1 MKAHLVKP
9 SRRLPFL
16 INFDHASSIL
26 ETVTNGVL
34 MAEALRRTICWVP
47 TWNKGREGV
56 GLEHL
61 LLDERVADSVVLAF
75 DEERG
80 PFRLT
85 YRLTWDE
92 SWQLREAD
100 LVVAT
105 ERSTTSLNLR
115 TDGRGRWRDGDGQ
128 AIGELDG
135 CVDID
140 ISPTP
145 FTNTFPI
152 RRVPLEVGERRQF
165 RMAWVFAP
173 DLTVRPQPQAYT
185 RLADRLYLFESL
197 DGSGF
202 SAELPVDKD
211 GIVLDYP
218 GLFRRVADSG

>member
-1 MKAHLVKP
+1 
-9 SRRLPFL
+9 
-16 INFDHASSIL
+16 
-26 ETVTNGVL
+26 
-34 MAEALRRTICWVP
+34 MAEALRRTICWMP

-61 LLDERVADSVVLAF
+61 LLGERVADSVVLAF

-92 SWQLREAD
+92 SWRLREAD

-105 ERSTTSLNLR
+105 GRSTTSLYLR
-115 TDGRGRWRDGDGQ
+115 TDGQGRWRDSDGR
-128 AIGELDG
+128 AIDELDG

-140 ISPTP
+140 IWPTP
-145 FTNTFPI
+145 FTNSFPV
-152 RRVPLEVGERRQF
+152 RRVPLKVGERRQF

-173 DLTVRPQPQAYT
+173 ELTVRPQPQAYT

-202 SAELPVDKD
+202 SAELPVDED

-218 GLFRRVADSG
+218 GLFRRVVDSG